1 MGMTWGLHFPASIYY
16 ISLNYK
22 HRDMA
27 TIRFFLKTI
36 PTLKNGDL
44 TSVPQTVLF
53 RYRPNANFDLTLATP
68 FKINPLN
75 WDASD
80 QQWNTEQITD
90 GARLQEKKL
99 LNDQIR
105 KFNSDLS
112 FFRKTVCDFLDTLR
126 NNDANVQ
133 RLKIKDF
140 VLTNYFAN
148 KIKLDAPENPYT
160 MPDKFSEFVDFY
172 LDFRSVE
179 DKTKGTKPLAYN
191 TIKKYNTLKKVVAS
205 FRKNLLITEIND
217 GFRNDFAKFL
227 NKNDYSVN
235 TQVKYIKDIKTLC
248 KFASKEL
255 PISKEVLH
263 WDIIPN
269 SKIENV
275 SEGVTFTFQQLKI
288 LSETTMINDYLEN
301 AKDWLLISCFS
312 SVRISEMFTFET
324 ENIIEDGKDKYLK
337 VIEKKNINST
347 GGKKIIYLLP
357 QVIEIMK
364 KRNGNFPRKISEQR
378 YNEYIKKVCQMVGF
392 TAPTEGAKTV
402 NVGTEKKPIYRKVKG
417 IYPFNELVSSHS
429 GRKTYVTLFSE
440 YLPTEILKIQTN
452 HHSNEMV
459 EHYNKTDETELML
472 RSAKLVANAHKEV
485 HLKIV

>member
-1 MGMTWGLHFPASIYY
+1 
-16 ISLNYK
+16 
-22 HRDMA
+22 MA
-27 TIRFFLKTI
+27 TIRFFLKAI
-36 PTLKNGDL
+36 PTLNKGEL
-44 TSVPQTVLF
+44 TSAPQTVLF

-68 FKINPLN
+68 YKINPLN
-75 WDASD
+75 WDAIN
-80 QQWNTEQITD
+80 QQWDTAQITK
-90 GARLQEKKL
+90 GAKLQDKKL
-99 LNDQIR
+99 LNEEIYR
-105 KFNSDLS
+105 FNSGLS
-112 FFRKTVCDFLDTLR
+112 FFRKTVCDFIDSIGG
-126 NNDANVQ
+126 NDANIQ
-133 RLKIKDF
+133 RQKIKDF
-140 VLTNYFAN
+140 VLKTYFAN
-148 KIKLDAPENPYT
+148 RIKVEVAINPYA
-160 MPDKFSEFVDFY
+160 MPEKFSDFIDYY

-179 DKTKGTKPLAYN
+179 DKTKGTKPLAEN
-191 TIKKYNTLKKVVAS
+191 TIKKYNTLKKLVES
-205 FRKNLLITEIND
+205 FRKNLLITDIND

-227 NKNDYSVN
+227 NRNGYAVN

-255 PISKEVLH
+255 PISNEVLH

-269 SKIENV
+269 SRIENV
-275 SEGVTFTFQQLKI
+275 SEGVTLTFQQLKI

-312 SVRISEMFTFET
+312 SVRISELFTFDIA
-324 ENIIEDGKDKYLK
+324 NIIEVGDDKYLK
-337 VIEKKNINST
+337 VTEKKNINST

-357 QVIEIMK
+357 QVVEIME

-378 YNEYIKKVCQMVGF
+378 YNEYIKKVCEMVGF
-392 TAPTEGAKTV
+392 TEPTQGAKTI
-402 NVGTEKKPIYRKVKG
+402 NIGTKKEPIYRKIKG
-417 IYPFNELVSSHS
+417 TYPFNELISSHS

-485 HLKIV
+485 RLKIV

>member
-1 MGMTWGLHFPASIYY
+1 MGMVWGWGFAHSFNY
-16 ISLNYK
+16 ISLNTK
-22 HRDMA
+22 HRDMS
-27 TIRFFLKTI
+27 TIRFFIKTSAKEI
-36 PTLKNGDL
+36 N
-44 TSVPQTVLF
+44 SISQTVLF
-53 RYRPNANFDLTLATP
+53 RYRPNSNFDLTLATP
-68 FKINPLN
+68 YKINPNN
-75 WDASD
+75 WDLSN
-80 QQWNTEQITD
+80 QQWNEAQILK
-90 GARLQEKKL
+90 GARLQETKL
-99 LNDQIR
+99 LNDEIG
-105 KFNSDLS
+105 KFNSNLS
-112 FFRKTVCDFLDTLR
+112 SFRKNICDFIDTISD
-126 NNDANVQ
+126 NDANVQ
-133 RLKIKDF
+133 RQKIKDF
-140 VLTNYFAN
+140 VLTRYFAN
-148 KIKLDAPENPYT
+148 KIKLEAPASPYT
-160 MPDKFSEFVDFY
+160 MPEKFSEFVDFY

-191 TIKKYNTLKKVVAS
+191 TVKKYNTLKKIVEA

-217 GFRNDFAKFL
+217 VFRNDFAKFL
-227 NKNDYSVN
+227 NKNNYAVN

-263 WDIIPN
+263 WEIIPN

-312 SVRISEMFTFET
+312 SVRISELFTFDT

-378 YNEYIKKVCQMVGF
+378 YNEYIKKVCEMVGF
-392 TAPTEGAKTV
+392 SAPTEGAKTV
-402 NVGTEKKPIYRKVKG
+402 NVGTDKNPIHRKVKG
-417 IYPFNELVSSHS
+417 IYSFNQLVSSHS

-472 RSAKLVANAHKEV
+472 RSAKIVANAHKEV